1 MQEDDEMSM
10 TCRIDLQ
17 EVTRKIQGLDP
28 KRATGPL
35 PRLAVPE
42 QQVSALDSFAEETKA
57 LRFANATL
65 LELVVGLLEGLQMP
79 ACFAH
84 LVEGGR
90 LIAENINSGPVDLP
104 AYHNQHHVAEVV
116 LAAYLLGKRERLS
129 SRHTAELVVAAAA
142 HDLWHPGAKNQV
154 PFEIETLSCQIA
166 EPFLRQAGWQ
176 EDEIAR
182 LRAMILATDFMN
194 GVPPTRKRYLATRQL
209 AAHDPERVLAAQC
222 LLLTE
227 ADILFSCF
235 DKDFNE
241 ELSRLLSQEWNMPDE
256 NLTLPQR
263 LGFLNSVEFISDA
276 ARQLGLENRRSQ
288 LVAELQSRMTPQQS
302 V

>member
-1 MQEDDEMSM
+1 MADEDEMSV

-35 PRLAVPE
+35 PRLPATE
-42 QQVSALDSFAEETKA
+42 HSASALDVFAEETKA

-65 LELVVGLLEGLQMP
+65 LELVVGLLDGLQMP
-79 ACFAH
+79 ACFEH
-84 LVEGGR
+84 LLEGGR
-90 LIAENINSGPVDLP
+90 LIAENIHSGPVDLP

-129 SRHTAELVVAAAA
+129 SRHTAELVVAAVA

-154 PFEIETLSCQIA
+154 PFEIETLSCDIA
-166 EPFLRQAGWQ
+166 EPLLRQAGWN
-176 EDEIAR
+176 DEEVSR
-182 LRAMILATDFMN
+182 LRAMILATDFVN
-194 GVPPTRKRYLATRQL
+194 GVPNTRSRYLATREL
-209 AAHDPERVLAAQC
+209 PGHDPERVLAAQC

-241 ELSRLLSQEWNMPDE
+241 ELSRLLSQEWNMGQD
-256 NLTLPQR
+256 NLTVPQR
-263 LGFLNSVEFISDA
+263 LGFLNSVVFLSEA
-276 ARQLGLENRRSQ
+276 ARQLGLENRRRQ
-288 LVAELQSRMTPQQS
+288 LIGELSARLPS
-302 V
+302 GS